1 MSGSLPLGRGS
12 ITYRLSMEPFNVV
25 VGGPRA
31 LLLQVMHPAVGAGV
45 AQHSDYERDPWSRLF
60 RTLTTMT
67 QLAMGSPEVS
77 EQMSRL
83 LRRSHARINGMQED
97 GRPYRALEP
106 ENMRW
111 VWATLLDT
119 IMSVADTFVRPLT
132 DDERAA
138 LYEEWLLIAEACG
151 VPRDACPPGVEAFR
165 AYVTDVMEHDLV
177 VTTTAKNIA
186 KTLRR
191 PPLPPPLRQAASAL
205 ISATLPGQL
214 PERLRHELGIHWDR
228 STAGRYA
235 TMTGASRLACR
246 VTPGPLRR
254 LPGAIALVGTLKS
267 PPPRPSSPSAE
278 ERGLSLGRED
288 VVIPS

>member
-1 MSGSLPLGRGS
+1 MAEHAVGSLPLGRGS
-12 ITYRLSMEPFNVV
+12 VTYRLSMEPFNVV

-83 LRRSHARINGMQED
+83 LRRTHARINGVQEN

-119 IMSVADTFVRPLT
+119 IMSVADTFVRPLS
-132 DDERAA
+132 DGERAA
-138 LYEEWLLIAEACG
+138 LYEEWILIAEACG
-151 VPRDACPPGVEAFR
+151 VPAATCPADVEAFR
-165 AYVTDVMEHDLV
+165 VYVAGVMANELV
-177 VTTTAKNIA
+177 VTTAAKNIA
-186 KTLRR
+186 STLRR

-214 PERLRHELGIHWDR
+214 PGRLRQELGIRWAPPIARNYDR
-228 STAGRYA
+228 LAN
-235 TMTGASRLACR
+235 ASRLACK
-246 VTPGPLRR
+246 VTPGPIRR
-254 LPGAIALVGTLKS
+254 LPGAVALAGTLAS
-267 PPPRPSSPSAE
+267 PPPTARHSLHSP
-278 ERGLSLGRED
+278 G
-288 VVIPS
+288 

>member
-1 MSGSLPLGRGS
+1 MVGSTPQTLPLGRDS
-12 ITYRLSMEPFNVV
+12 VTYRLSMEPFNVV

-45 AQHSDYERDPWSRLF
+45 AQHSDYERDPWSRLL

-67 QLAMGSPEVS
+67 QLAMGRPEVS
-77 EQMSRL
+77 QQMSRL
-83 LRRSHARINGMQED
+83 LRRSHAAINGTQED
-97 GRPYRALEP
+97 GRPYRALDP
-106 ENMRW
+106 ENMLW

-119 IMSVADTFVRPLT
+119 IISVADTFVRPLT
-132 DDERAA
+132 REERSQ
-138 LYEEWLLIAEACG
+138 LYEEWVLIAEACG
-151 VPRDACPPGVEAFR
+151 VPRDTCPPDVEAFR
-165 AYVTDVMEHDLV
+165 AYVASVMEHELV

-186 KTLRR
+186 TTLRR

-214 PERLRHELGIHWDR
+214 PERLRGELGIDWDP
-228 STAGRYA
+228 SAAGRYA
-235 TMTGASRLACR
+235 TMAGASRLACR

-267 PPPRPSSPSAE
+267 PPPRPRRRLQTTS
-278 ERGLSLGRED
+278 
-288 VVIPS
+288 V